1 LTMWLWVCSGDG
13 GELSCRSE
21 IMESKRKE
29 KKSLVKHVASL
40 RHLIIAKKKK
50 LMCALLHPKL
60 SGSRSYVGLVRGSRK
75 LGHRIRSRIL
85 GFYFLLKINK

>member
-1 LTMWLWVCSGDG
+1 MWLWVCSGDG

-40 RHLIIAKKKK
+40 RHFNHNEKKKK
-50 LMCALLHPKL
+50 KNHVCSPPSK
-60 SGSRSYVGLVRGSRK
+60 VVRIEVLR
-75 LGHRIRSRIL
+75 RIGERVP
-85 GFYFLLKINK
+85 